1 MSAIGNEKPN
11 KSNRYLNWSFTLTS
25 SLFPSV
31 NVEPT
36 SFTALP
42 IASQVFLPCMRY
54 LVLTKEYDDGSLY
67 VKGFVSYKTKKS
79 LKYVK
84 SAFNGSVATAEPTT
98 SVVSTIKDIRRGIFT
113 EAGTYIRKGPS
124 KSRNKMWKETLPKI
138 ITSEDTVLISGLSV
152 PTPELILAIANEP
165 EEIN

>member
-1 MSAIGNEKPN
+1 MSAIENEKPN

-25 SLFPSV
+25 SLCPS
-31 NVEPT
+31 
-36 SFTALP
+36 ALP
-42 IASQVFLPCMRY
+42 IASQLFLPSMRY
-54 LVLTKEYDDGSLY
+54 LVVTKEYNDGSLY

-79 LKYVK
+79 LKYMK

-124 KSRNKMWKETLPKI
+124 MSRNRMFKETLPKV
-138 ITSEDTVLISGLSV
+138 ITAENPVLISGLSV